1 MVINNLQ
8 YLESLLNSNSKRAKR
23 SAKGARKIPLF
34 KVAASLSAPE
44 IVISPLTPEIYKM
57 MVKLTRSVVESTK
70 QFVRW
75 QNGTCIMTP
84 PQKISEDEDPVVFS
98 FHSDVVGN
106 QSIIGAISQLNS
118 AITRTFTNLTKWLD
132 TWKKYRPLWKV
143 DKVSRRR

>member
-1 MVINNLQ
+1 
-8 YLESLLNSNSKRAKR
+8 
-23 SAKGARKIPLF
+23 
-34 KVAASLSAPE
+34 
-44 IVISPLTPEIYKM
+44 
-57 MVKLTRSVVESTK
+57 
-70 QFVRW
+70 
-75 QNGTCIMTP
+75 MTP